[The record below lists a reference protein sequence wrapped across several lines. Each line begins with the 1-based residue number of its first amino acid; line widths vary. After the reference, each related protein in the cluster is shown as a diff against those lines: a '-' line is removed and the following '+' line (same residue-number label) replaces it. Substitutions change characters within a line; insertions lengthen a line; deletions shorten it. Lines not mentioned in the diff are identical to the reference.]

1 MPVALITGISGQ
13 DGSYLAE
20 ALLDRGY
27 TVHGVVRSAAPE
39 DAPAHAHPEVTLH
52 EADIA
57 SPAGLVGIVERVEPD
72 EIYNLAAVSSV
83 FRSWQEPVLTAE
95 INALPVA
102 QLLESAFQLQERLGR
117 PVRVAQASSAELFGQ
132 AEVSPQNESTP
143 IRPSSPYGAAKA
155 YAHHMV
161 GVYRQRGLF
170 ATSCILYNHE
180 SPRRPEAFVTRKIT
194 ASAARIAAGL
204 QSQLEL
210 GNLTV
215 RRDWGW
221 APDYAEALRLSLAVP
236 EPADYVIATG
246 ETHSIAD
253 FVERAF
259 ARVGIDDWRSAV
271 TIDESFSRPVDPIE
285 QSGDSALA
293 RRVLGWAP
301 TKTFGAIVDAMVDE
315 DVRLVQTGSAS
326 NG

>member
-20 ALLDRGY
+20 ALLERGY
-27 TVHGVVRSAAPE
+27 SVHGVVRSTAPE
-39 DAPAHAHPEVTLH
+39 DTPAHAHPDVMLH

-57 SPAGLVGIVERVEPD
+57 SPAGLATIVEGVEPD

-102 QLLESAFQLQERLGR
+102 QLLESAFGLQERLGR

-143 IRPSSPYGAAKA
+143 IHPSSPYGAAKA

-180 SPRRPEAFVTRKIT
+180 SPRRPETFVTRKIT

-204 QSQLEL
+204 QTHLEL
-210 GNLTV
+210 GNLTA

-221 APDYAEALRLSLAVP
+221 APDYAEALRLSLAAA
-236 EPADYVIATG
+236 EAGDYVIATG
-246 ETHSIAD
+246 ETHTIAD

-259 ARVGIDDWRSAV
+259 ARVGIDDWRSVV
-271 TIDESFSRPVDPIE
+271 TIDESFSRPVDPVE
-285 QSGDSALA
+285 QSGDASRA

-301 TKTFGAIVDAMVDE
+301 TKTFEAIVDAMVDE
-315 DVRLVQTGSAS
+315 DVRLVRAGSPTS
-326 NG
+326 G

>member
-20 ALLDRGY
+20 SLLTRGY

-39 DAPAHAHPEVTLH
+39 DFPALQNPNVTLH
-52 EADIA
+52 EIDIA
-57 SPAGLVGIVERVEPD
+57 APAALSAAVAQVEPD

-83 FRSWQEPVLTAE
+83 FRSWQEPVHTAE
-95 INALPVA
+95 VNALPVA
-102 QLLESAFQLQERLGR
+102 QLLESAWSLQQRLGR
-117 PVRVAQASSAELFGQ
+117 PVRFAQASSAELFGQ
-132 AEVSPQNESTP
+132 ATVSPQNESTP
-143 IRPSSPYGAAKA
+143 INPSSPYGAAKA

-204 QSQLEL
+204 QQSLEL
-210 GNLTV
+210 GNLTA

-221 APDYAEALRLSLAVP
+221 APDFAEALRLAATAPTAS
-236 EPADYVIATG
+236 DYVIATG

-259 ARVGIDDWRSAV
+259 ARVGIADWKSV
-271 TIDESFSRPVDPIE
+271 VSIDESFSRPVDPIE
-285 QSGDSALA
+285 QSGDASRA
-293 RRVLGWAP
+293 RAELNWRP
-301 TKTFGAIVDAMVDE
+301 TMTFEGIVDAMVDE
-315 DVRLVQTGSAS
+315 DVRLVRGGLDTRG
-326 NG
+326 

>member
-20 ALLDRGY
+20 SLLARGY
-27 TVHGVVRSAAPE
+27 SVHGVVRSAAPE
-39 DAPAHAHPEVTLH
+39 DIPALQHPQVELH
-52 EADIA
+52 EIDIA
-57 SPAGLVGIVERVEPD
+57 ASAALADVVEQVEPD

-83 FRSWQEPVLTAE
+83 FRSWQEPLYTAE

-102 QLLESAFQLQERLGR
+102 QLLESAWRLQERLGR
-117 PVRVAQASSAELFGQ
+117 PVRFAQASSAELFGQ
-132 AEVSPQNESTP
+132 ATVSPQNESTP
-143 IRPSSPYGAAKA
+143 INPSSPYGAAKA

-180 SPRRPEAFVTRKIT
+180 SPRRPETFVTRKIT

-204 QSQLEL
+204 QLSLEL
-210 GNLTV
+210 GNLTA

-221 APDYAEALRLSLAVP
+221 APDFAEALRLAATAPTAS
-236 EPADYVIATG
+236 DYVIATG

-259 ARVGIDDWRSAV
+259 ARVGIEDWSSFV

-285 QSGDSALA
+285 QSGDASRA
-293 RRVLGWAP
+293 RAELNWRP
-301 TKTFGAIVDAMVDE
+301 TMTFEGIVDAMVDE
-315 DVRLVQTGSAS
+315 DVRILRGGLDSS
-326 NG
+326 G